1 MKRICSY
8 ILAILIAMNSY
19 GCATQPMTT
28 ESTTTIPYKNTTTTQ
43 VADDNEMQTDDAIK
57 TIVSLLLIG
66 AIVVLGVGL
75 LTCCDINF
83 SSN

>member
-28 ESTTTIPYKNTTTTQ
+28 ESTTTAPYKD
-43 VADDNEMQTDDAIK
+43 AAEMQVNDEGDIQSDE
-57 TIVSLLLIG
+57 IVDTVLSLLLIG